1 MCYINKC
8 LTEIRN
14 LKFVPS
20 KKFNL
25 TPDESAALINLQK
38 RDDSVIKPADK
49 GGAVVVWDRKLYIE
63 EAYKQLDN
71 PHNYQKLK
79 RTTLSLDQRDISKT
93 VRELIPTD
101 ALPITAKMLIKHH
114 PKLPTFY
121 LLSKIHKF
129 NNPGRPIVS
138 ACSCPEH
145 ISEYLDAVLQPLVQS
160 LPTYVKDSTL
170 PSIL

>member
-38 RDDSVIKPADK
+38 RDDSVIKPADE

-71 PHNYQKLK
+71 PHNYLK
-79 RTTLSLDQRDISKT
+79 FKKTTTKKQLFRWTREKSLR
-93 VRELIPTD
+93 L
-101 ALPITAKMLIKHH
+101 
-114 PKLPTFY
+114 
-121 LLSKIHKF
+121 
-129 NNPGRPIVS
+129 
-138 ACSCPEH
+138 
-145 ISEYLDAVLQPLVQS
+145 
-160 LPTYVKDSTL
+160 
-170 PSIL
+170 